1 MLAWMLRCR
10 AFNSTPTPTMTSTLA
25 RRKLPGFFSSSSR
38 ATRFAC
44 TLMFS
49 AVLAACGG
57 GGDNSVFSFTPVAGT
72 PPTTPET
79 PGDAVVLQPD
89 RAPFP
94 LVEATVE
101 GFHAAMRK
109 GQVSCRD
116 VVQGYLDRIAAF
128 DADASD
134 AYPDSPGLHS
144 VIAVNPAA
152 LARADELDRQFFKTG
167 RMAGPM
173 HCVTVLAKDNI
184 DTHDMKTTAGSLAL
198 ANNQPP
204 DDAYILRKIREAGGI
219 VIGKANL
226 DEFAFGF
233 TGSSSVGG
241 KTRNA
246 YIPANSAGG
255 SSSGTG
261 TSIAASLAMLGL
273 GTDTGG
279 SVRVPSAVEGL
290 YGLRPTLR
298 LVSQDGI
305 VPLAHGQDTAGPLCR
320 QVQDCALVLDAMAGH
335 DAAPGSGQRTAK
347 AWDAPLVANAAAYA
361 AMTAQPASYT
371 ATLKADGL
379 RGARIGVVR
388 AMFPAATV
396 ANQRFL
402 DTLNAALDRMKAAGA
417 TIEDVQIPDRATILT
432 GYASL
437 SSYEFRDNLTE
448 YLGSWS
454 STADGHPR
462 TTEDVAIAMATLE
475 PTRVANFRSYIT
487 SGTNKE
493 SNPTYQNNLKPRD
506 AFVIPRVTAALDN
519 LDFATGASLGAPYD
533 VLVYPVLQ
541 GFNSTSV
548 NSGSNNRLSPFS
560 GFPALA
566 FPAGFVKATDASSS
580 VEPVTFEM
588 IGRAFAEPTL
598 FRLAYGWQA
607 STTARVP
614 SPLAPEL
621 KRPDASAL

>member
-1 MLAWMLRCR
+1 MNARDYTGAVPRAPGLRR
-10 AFNSTPTPTMTSTLA
+10 ALEA
-25 RRKLPGFFSSSSR
+25 
-38 ATRFAC
+38 
-44 TLMFS
+44 
-49 AVLAACGG
+49 LAAGRTTV
-57 GGDNSVFSFTPVAGT
+57 SV
-72 PPTTPET
+72 
-79 PGDAVVLQPD
+79 
-89 RAPFP
+89 
-94 LVEATVE
+94 LVEQALDAAESAQRRFNAFATIDGE
-101 GFHAAMRK
+101 GALKAARASERRYAEGRPRALEGLAIGVK
-109 GQVSCRD
+109 DLIDTRGIETRYGS
-116 VVQGYLDRIAAF
+116 AAF
-128 DADASD
+128 LGHVPDADAEI
-134 AYPDSPGLHS
+134 
-144 VIAVNPAA
+144 VAA
-152 LARADELDRQFFKTG
+152 LVALGAIPIGKTS
-167 RMAGPM
+167 
-173 HCVTVLAKDNI
+173 
-184 DTHDMKTTAGSLAL
+184 THEFAWGVTTASRSFGAAL
-198 ANNQPP
+198 NP
-204 DDAYILRKIREAGGI
+204 
-219 VIGKANL
+219 L
-226 DEFAFGF
+226 DPG
-233 TGSSSVGG
+233 
-241 KTRNA
+241 R
-246 YIPANSAGG
+246 IPGG
-255 SSSGTG
+255 SSGG
-261 TSIAASLAMLGL
+261 AAAAIAHGAVAAGL

-320 QVQDCALVLDAMAGH
+320 QVQDCALVLDAMAGY

-388 AMFPAATV
+388 AMFPAASA

-402 DTLNAALDRMKAAGA
+402 DTLDAALDRMKAAGA

-621 KRPDASAL
+621 KKPDASAL